1 LNQAKWLGTLSIGIG
16 ILGFLLYRLF
26 GQKKQI
32 EFQNRSISIALSEK
46 DTLLR
51 EIHHGV
57 KNNLQVISSL
67 LRIQS
72 SHTEDAV
79 ALDALKEGQSRVQS
93 MSLIHQDL
101 YERDNLAGIRMQT
114 LLSRLSQNLFDTY
127 NISRDRIEWA
137 TDIAHIHLDVETV
150 VPLGLVINELVTN
163 SLKYNELVT
172 NSLRYAFTGDSKGVI
187 EIELSGIND
196 VLVLVVKDNGIGI
209 SDPDHIIEGDS
220 FGYSFINVFA
230 NKLDADLSL
239 EGGEGAKVILKI
251 RDYKKIV

>member
-163 SLKYNELVT
+163 SL
-172 NSLRYAFTGDSKGVI
+172 RYAFTGDSKGVI

>member
-1 LNQAKWLGTLSIGIG
+1 
-16 ILGFLLYRLF
+16 LF

-163 SLKYNELVT
+163 SL
-172 NSLRYAFTGDSKGVI
+172 RYAFTGDSKGVI